1 MKHMKNTMKHMKKM
15 LGLLLAAVMV
25 LAMNITAFAAD
36 TYTITI
42 KNSNSGHQYEAY
54 QVFSGELSGNI
65 LSNVE
70 WGAGVKAVDLL
81 AALKSDPTIGSYFT
95 QSGTAADVAK
105 VLEDFGKNSEE
116 IDAFA
121 AVVGKNLSDSATG
134 TSGTEPID
142 GNYSITGL
150 NAGYYFVKDKNT
162 VTGNDASTKFIL
174 KLVKNTEVTPK
185 SSVPNVEKKVQE
197 EDYTADNTYGNGYN
211 DVADWDI
218 GDPVPFK
225 LIGTLPSTYDDYD
238 TYKYV
243 FHDTLS
249 AGLTYNGDVRVYYA
263 SDKAGTDK
271 QDITSSFSITAS
283 GNGITVTCGNLK
295 NVTGVTKDSYI
306 IVEYTATLN
315 TDAVIGL
322 DGNTNEVYLEFSNN
336 PNADGDGETGN
347 TPTDKVIVFTY
358 ELDTTKVDGE
368 DNNTKLPNA
377 EFKLRNSEGKW
388 VTVDSAGK
396 VTGWVEGEDNG
407 STLKS
412 DEQGLF
418 KVIGLDDGTYYLKET
433 KAPDGYNELKDEIVI
448 VITATTSN
456 GQNWDGTP
464 ANALTKLD
472 VTADGESG
480 TGDTDTGIA
489 GITVENNKG
498 ATLPETG
505 GIGTTIFYVV
515 GGIFVIGAAVLLI
528 TRRRMNK

>member
-1 MKHMKNTMKHMKKM
+1 MKHMKPMKRL
-15 LGLLLAAVMV
+15 LGVLLAAVTV

-42 KNSNSGHQYEAY
+42 NNSNTGHQYDAY

-70 WGAGVKAVDLL
+70 WGNDVKNAELL
-81 AALKSDPTIGSYFT
+81 TALQSDSNIGSYFT
-95 QSGTAADVAK
+95 ACSTAADVAK
-105 VLEDFGKNSEE
+105 VLEEFGNNSEE

-134 TSGTEPID
+134 TSGTEPSD
-142 GNYSITGL
+142 GKYSITGL
-150 NAGYYFVKDKNT
+150 SAGYYFVKDKN
-162 VTGNDASTKFIL
+162 VVSGNDASTKFIL
-174 KLVKNTEVTPK
+174 KLVKDTDVTPK
-185 SSVPNVEKKVQE
+185 FSVPNVEKKVQE
-197 EDYTADNTYGNGYN
+197 EDYTADATYGTGYN
-211 DVADWDI
+211 DVADWNI
-218 GDPVPFK
+218 GDAVPFK

-249 AGLTYNGDVRVYYA
+249 TGLTYNDDVKVYYA
-263 SDKAGTDK
+263 SDQAGTDK
-271 QDITSSFSITAS
+271 QDITTSFSTKLLE
-283 GNGITVTCGNLK
+283 NEITVTCENLK
-295 NVTGVTKDSYI
+295 SVDSVTSNKYI

-315 TDAVIGL
+315 SSAEIGL
-322 DGNTNEVYLEFSNN
+322 PGNTNEVYLEFSNN
-336 PNADGDGETGN
+336 PNAGGEGETGN

-358 ELDTTKVDGE
+358 ELDTIKVDGE
-368 DNNTKLPNA
+368 NNDTKLPGA
-377 EFKLRNSEGKW
+377 EFKLKNSEGKW
-388 VTVDSAGK
+388 VKVDSAGK
-396 VTGWVEGEDNG
+396 VTGWVDKENDG
-407 STLKS
+407 STLTS
-412 DEQGLF
+412 DQQGLF

-433 KAPDGYNELKDEIVI
+433 KAPGGYNELKNEIEI

-456 GQNWDGTP
+456 GQNWAGTP

-472 VTADGESG
+472 VTAAGKAG
-480 TGDTDTGIA
+480 TGKTDTGIA

-515 GGIFVIGAAVLLI
+515 GGILVIGAAVLLI

>member
-1 MKHMKNTMKHMKKM
+1 MKHMKPMKKM
-15 LGLLLAAVMV
+15 KRLLGVLLAAVMV

-42 KNSNSGHQYEAY
+42 NNSNSGHQYEAY

-70 WGAGVKAVDLL
+70 WGTGVKESELL
-81 AALKSDPTIGSYFT
+81 TALQSDATIGSEFSLCT
-95 QSGTAADVAK
+95 TAPDVAK
-105 VLEDFGKNSEE
+105 VLEGFTSNRSD

-121 AVVGKNLSDSATG
+121 AVVGKHLSATAAG
-134 TSGTEPID
+134 TSGTESSE
-142 GNYSITGL
+142 GKYSITGL
-150 NAGYYFVKDKNT
+150 SAGYYFVKDKN
-162 VTGNDASTKFIL
+162 VVSGNDASTKFIL
-174 KLVKNTEVTPK
+174 KLVKDTEVTPK

-197 EDYTADNTYGNGYN
+197 GDYEANDGYGTGYN
-211 DVADWDI
+211 DVADWNI
-218 GDPVPFK
+218 GDAVPFK

-249 AGLTYNGDVRVYYA
+249 AGLTYNNNVKVYYA
-263 SDKAGTDK
+263 SNQEGTDK
-271 QDITSSFSITAS
+271 QDITSSFLTNPS
-283 GNGITVTCGNLK
+283 GNEITVTCENLK
-295 NVTGVTKDSYI
+295 NVTGVTKNSYI

-315 TDAVIGL
+315 ADAVIGL

-336 PNADGDGETGN
+336 PNAGGEGKTGN
-347 TPTDKVIVFTY
+347 TPPDKVIVFTY

-368 DNNTKLPNA
+368 DNTKLPNA
-377 EFKLRNSEGKW
+377 EFKLKNSEGKW

-412 DEQGLF
+412 DGQGLF

-433 KAPDGYNELKDEIVI
+433 KAPDGYNELKNEIVI
-448 VITATTSN
+448 VISATTSN
-456 GQNWDGTP
+456 GQGWNGTP

-472 VTADGESG
+472 VTAGGKAG
-480 TGDTDTGIA
+480 TGNANSGIA

-515 GGIFVIGAAVLLI
+515 GGILVIGAAVLLI

>member
-1 MKHMKNTMKHMKKM
+1 MKPMKKM
-15 LGLLLAAVMV
+15 KRLLGVLLAAVMV

-42 KNSNSGHQYEAY
+42 KNSNAGHQYEAY

-70 WGAGVKAVDLL
+70 WGAGVKDVELL
-81 AALKSDPTIGSYFT
+81 AALKSDPTIGSSFAE
-95 QSGTAADVAK
+95 SSTAADVAK
-105 VLEDFGKNSEE
+105 VLEDFGNNSEE

-121 AVVGKNLSDSATG
+121 AVVGEHLSDSATG
-134 TSGTEPID
+134 TSGTEPSN

-150 NAGYYFVKDKNT
+150 SAGYYFVKDKDA

-174 KLVKNTEVTPK
+174 KLVKDTEVTPK

-197 EDYTADNTYGNGYN
+197 GDYETNDGYGTGYN
-211 DVADWDI
+211 DVADWNI
-218 GDPVPFK
+218 GDAVPFK

-249 AGLTYNGDVRVYYA
+249 AGLTYNGDVKVYFA
-263 SDKAGTDK
+263 SDKEGTDK

-283 GNGITVTCGNLK
+283 ENEITVACENLK

-336 PNADGDGETGN
+336 PNADGEGETGN

-368 DNNTKLPNA
+368 DNSIKLQNA

-412 DEQGLF
+412 DAQGLF

-433 KAPDGYNELKDEIVI
+433 KAPDGYNELKNEIEI
-448 VITATTSN
+448 IITASTSN
-456 GQNWDGTP
+456 GQDWDGTP
-464 ANALTKLD
+464 ANALIKLD

-480 TGDTDTGIA
+480 TGNTDDGIA

-515 GGIFVIGAAVLLI
+515 GGILVIGAAVLLI